1 MIAAIVSWIVVVLL
15 LATSTALFFSDNW
28 RWSLGALASQYV
40 GVFWLVAQH
49 WPVGMA
55 AAKLVAGW
63 MATASL
69 AMTLMG
75 EPTKEEPAQSL
86 WPQGRAFRFFMI
98 GMVVILTVSVTPRLE
113 SSVPGLGYPVIA
125 GGILLVGMGLL
136 HLGTTSQLLRVILG
150 LLTVLAGFE
159 ILYAAVEGSILVA
172 ALLVVINLAL
182 GLVGAYLLNAM
193 TPEESA

>member
-1 MIAAIVSWIVVVLL
+1 MIASIVSWIVVVLL
-15 LATSTALFFSDNW
+15 LATSAVLLFSDNW
-28 RWSLGALASQYV
+28 RWSLGALAIQYV

-49 WPVGMA
+49 WPIGMA

-69 AMTLMG
+69 AMTLLG
-75 EPTKEEPAQSL
+75 IQNQEEPAQSL

-113 SSVPGLGYPVIA
+113 NSVPGLGYPVIA
-125 GGILLVGMGLL
+125 GGILLAGMGLL

-159 ILYAAVEGSILVA
+159 VLYAAVEGSILVA

-193 TPEESA
+193 TPEEPV